1 MIRINLPLADHPMWV
16 HTANNSNGGSSC
28 TFSSK
33 HVYLAQSLFVHHLSC
48 LKFSLNLLSSKKKTK
63 GENDSIMMLKLH
75 ECEPYVIYGIGA
87 IHPASS
93 PVQGC
98 QLTFP
103 TTSMPAVQ
111 CCQLTFPTTSM
122 PARSPVQ
129 CCQPTP
135 L

>member
-1 MIRINLPLADHPMWV
+1 MML
-16 HTANNSNGGSSC
+16 
-28 TFSSK
+28 
-33 HVYLAQSLFVHHLSC
+33 
-48 LKFSLNLLSSKKKTK
+48 
-63 GENDSIMMLKLH
+63 MLKLH

-103 TTSMPAVQ
+103 TTSMPA
-111 CCQLTFPTTSM
+111 
-122 PARSPVQ
+122 RSPVQ